1 MARLLALSLMLAVAF
16 GTAGA
21 QSSTTTTTNE
31 ALNLESRTPQEN
43 ASGGWISQRAPGT
56 WVRAAISRHSEYIA
70 ARVNGPRFGE
80 FSDLLLQGISTGSSG
95 SSGSSASG
103 GISGLLDQFGD
114 VTDLINT
121 FAGTGGTTTTGSSGT
136 SLEDLIAI
144 RDYYAALEG
153 ESTTG
158 TTEKRVN
165 RSSTA
170 QTRNGYTFGGAIA
183 RLPKAEERFQ
193 DTDTTTDEPKFV
205 TRLITAW
212 VDTFFDSI
220 SLAFLTPQFRE
231 VLADGLRP
239 LLLPDADDDGNNSD
253 GSGSGDS
260 IDDIDGTGDGS
271 DGGGSTI

>member
-1 MARLLALSLMLAVAF
+1 MARLLALSLLLAAALGV
-16 GTAGA
+16 AGA
-21 QSSTTTTTNE
+21 QSTTATTNE
-31 ALNLESRTPQEN
+31 ALNLDARAPQEN
-43 ASGGWISQRAPGT
+43 ASAGWVSQRAPGT
-56 WVRAAISRHSEYIA
+56 WVRAAIGRHSEYIA

-80 FSDLLLQGISTGSSG
+80 FSDLLMQGISTSGSS

-121 FAGTGGTTTTGSSGT
+121 FAGTGGTTTTGGSGT

-153 ESTTG
+153 EGTTK
-158 TTEKRVN
+158 TEKRID
-165 RSSTA
+165 RSSTTQA
-170 QTRNGYTFGGAIA
+170 RNGYTFGGAIA

-193 DTDTTTDEPKFV
+193 DTNTTTDEPKFI
-205 TRLITAW
+205 TRLVTAW
-212 VDTFFDSI
+212 TETFFDAI

-231 VLADGLRP
+231 VIADGLRP
-239 LLLPDADDDGNNSD
+239 LLLPDAAD
-253 GSGSGDS
+253 GSGNGGSSSGDS
-260 IDDIDGTGDGS
+260 IDDIDGTGGGT